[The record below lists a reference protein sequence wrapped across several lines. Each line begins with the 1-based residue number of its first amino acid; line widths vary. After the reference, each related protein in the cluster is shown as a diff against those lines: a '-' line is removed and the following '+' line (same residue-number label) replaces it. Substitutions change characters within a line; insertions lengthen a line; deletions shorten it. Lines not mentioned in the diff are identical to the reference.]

1 MISVLAL
8 QSLLQLI
15 NGFPCCRNID
25 EFVSSFFHAHSMVA
39 IISISVSSCKLT
51 TISVHRL
58 LGLRYRQVVT
68 VKPVYVVVTVLRVFP
83 GVGRAIPTML
93 NPDAAKFVT
102 ASGIAVCL
110 MTSTFCD
117 TRIFFK
123 LRWQR
128 TQVHS
133 SQPD

>member
-8 QSLLQLI
+8 QSLLQLV

-25 EFVSSFFHAHSMVA
+25 EFVSSFFL
-39 IISISVSSCKLT
+39 ISISVSLCTLI

-68 VKPVYVVVTVLRVFP
+68 VKPVYVVVTVVRVLP
-83 GVGRAIPTML
+83 GVGRAILTML
-93 NPDAAKFVT
+93 NNDAVKIVV

-110 MTSTFCD
+110 MTSTFCY

-123 LRWQR
+123 LR
-128 TQVHS
+128 
-133 SQPD
+133 SQTIN